1 MKRKQK
7 VDLII
12 AIFLILIGVTL
23 MIFPNFKILD
33 LEVILFSVMMAYATL
48 NLIQFIFTR
57 DSKDYE
63 GLFTSIFSYLIGVG
77 GLYFDLFNGGVEMV
91 AIILAWIILMSLVK
105 FKKCDY
111 YHDRYKKIYI
121 LKIVTLIL
129 FILIGFLS
137 VINLYYEAEVQILV
151 LGFFYFIHGVLELV
165 DPITNFLIR
174 TK

>member
-111 YHDRYKKIYI
+111 YHDRKNKMWII
-121 LKIVTLIL
+121 RIVTLII
-129 FILIGFLS
+129 FIVTGLLTC
-137 VINLYYEAEVQILV
+137 INLYYSNEVQILI
-151 LGFFYFIHGVLELV
+151 LGFFFYIHGILELI
-165 DPITNFLIR
+165 DPLSVYLMEN
-174 TK
+174 K